1 MKTSDNG
8 KNLIKQFEGLKLN
21 AYKCSSSVLTIGY
34 GHTVGVKNNDKITP
48 DIAELFLNN
57 DIKNCE
63 NILNQYCKVSLTQN
77 QYDACISF
85 IFNVGAGNFKT
96 STLLKLLNSKKYDE
110 ASNQFERWIYD
121 NQKRPLEGLKRR
133 RKAEKELFLTK

>member
-1 MKTSDNG
+1 MKTSENG
-8 KNLIKQFEGLKLN
+8 KNLIINFEGLRLD
-21 AYKCSSSVLTIGY
+21 AYKCSSGVLTIGY
-34 GHTVGVKNNDKITP
+34 GHTVGVKNNDKITL

-63 NILNQYCKVSLTQN
+63 NVLNKLCKVSLTQN

-85 IFNVGAGNFKT
+85 IFNVGAKFFET
-96 STLLKLLNSKKYDE
+96 STLLKLLNLKKYNE

-121 NQKRPLEGLKRR
+121 SQKRPLEGLKRR